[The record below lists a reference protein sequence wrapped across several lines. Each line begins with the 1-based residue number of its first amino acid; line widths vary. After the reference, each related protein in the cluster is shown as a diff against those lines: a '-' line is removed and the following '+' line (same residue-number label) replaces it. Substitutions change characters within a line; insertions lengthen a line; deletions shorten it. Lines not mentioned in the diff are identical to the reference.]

1 MRWGCGHGVG
11 LLAVFGIILAVDKE
25 NDEALRGKL
34 QTVAGV
40 VVGSLMLGLGL
51 YGIGVGGGIHRTASE
66 YRDLSSLDGGVFDG
80 DAGGGDRSA
89 GERASLLASARLRST
104 ANAPA
109 RATATPRD
117 EERGSADGAG
127 DSAKKYDPLTR
138 TALAVTVGVVHG
150 AAGPGAVL
158 GVLPAVSLRDP
169 ALACGYFGGFL
180 ASTVCTMG
188 AFAALYGKLTKALG
202 DAYGDALRRRLML
215 FSSLCCAVV
224 GVVWIA
230 LSLSG
235 VNFDAF
241 GT

>member
-1 MRWGCGHGVG
+1 M
-11 LLAVFGIILAVDKE
+11 
-25 NDEALRGKL
+25 
-34 QTVAGV
+34 
-40 VVGSLMLGLGL
+40 
-51 YGIGVGGGIHRTASE
+51 
-66 YRDLSSLDGGVFDG
+66 
-80 DAGGGDRSA
+80 
-89 GERASLLASARLRST
+89 ASARLRST

-109 RATATPRD
+109 RATATARD